1 MVENNQLQWEHLVE
15 LGMARLSAHNYC
27 LEKLTDTEQE
37 LATLWRFEAD
47 VSNGGLVQFFC
58 NWGPQ
63 SYDIAHRAL
72 RKIEADRAREAL
84 EEFYSVIERFQD
96 DEKIKNLWDI
106 AEFLN
111 DKELEIIT
119 RLDKEYWENHLAEI
133 SVLAVNFYSAV

>member
-1 MVENNQLQWEHLVE
+1 MAENIQSQWDRLIDS
-15 LGMARLSAHNYC
+15 GMARLSAHNYC

-47 VSNGGLVQFFC
+47 VFNGGLVQFFC

-72 RKIEADRAREAL
+72 RKIGADPAREAL

-96 DEKIKNLWDI
+96 DGKIKNLWDI
-106 AEFLN
+106 AALLN
-111 DKELEIIT
+111 DEEVEIIS
-119 RLDKEYWENHLAEI
+119 RLDREYWENHLSEI
-133 SVLAVNFYSAV
+133 SVSAVSFYSAV

>member
-1 MVENNQLQWEHLVE
+1 M
-15 LGMARLSAHNYC
+15 
-27 LEKLTDTEQE
+27 
-37 LATLWRFEAD
+37 
-47 VSNGGLVQFFC
+47 QFFC

-133 SVLAVNFYSAV
+133 SILAVNFYSAV